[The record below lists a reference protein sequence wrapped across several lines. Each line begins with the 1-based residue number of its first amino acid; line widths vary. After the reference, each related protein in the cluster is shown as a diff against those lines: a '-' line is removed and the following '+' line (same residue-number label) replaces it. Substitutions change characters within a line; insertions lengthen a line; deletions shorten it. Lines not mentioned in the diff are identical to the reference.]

1 MTVQKAV
8 DIFNRLIDKYGSP
21 NVIDAEIIDYI
32 NIGINEQL
40 NRLFPDNQGGEV
52 NFEFDSN
59 TVANIQPLIYT
70 LTSISMNVSGIVTSS
85 TINTSLISATGD
97 PNATYFRIGSIGLTE
112 ASVTYPV
119 KYIKQNNRWSY
130 ERNAFKKP
138 TVTRPK
144 WTLVASGLQF
154 FPVSTSTP
162 LTINVI
168 KKPKVLT
175 TSDLASQMEF
185 SDYNSYNIIALAL
198 KAAGIAVRDDQM
210 LEDVRMTAL
219 QIAQ

>member
-1 MTVQKAV
+1 MTLQKAV
-8 DIFNRLIDKYGSP
+8 DIFNRLLDKFGSP

-32 NIGINEQL
+32 NLGINEQL
-40 NRLFPDNQGGEV
+40 NRLFPDSQGGVV

-70 LTSISMNVSGIVTSS
+70 LTGISMNGSGIVTNTTLNTALS
-85 TINTSLISATGD
+85 TATGASD
-97 PNATYFRIGSIGLTE
+97 TYFRIGSIGLTN
-112 ASVTYPV
+112 ASNNYPV
-119 KYIKQNNRWSY
+119 KYLKQNNRWSF
-130 ERNAFKKP
+130 ERNSFKKP
-138 TVTRPK
+138 SVTKPRF
-144 WTLVASGLQF
+144 TLIASGLQF
-154 FPVSTSTP
+154 FPISTSTP

-175 TSDLASQMEF
+175 SSDLASDMEF
-185 SDYNSYNIIALAL
+185 SDYNCYSIIALAL

>member
-8 DIFNRLIDKYGSP
+8 DIFNRLLDTYASP
-21 NVIDAEIIDYI
+21 SVTDAEAVDYI

-59 TVANIQPLIYT
+59 TIANIQPLIYT
-70 LTSISMNVSGIVTSS
+70 LTSISMNTSGIVTNAV
-85 TINTSLISATGD
+85 INTALATAAGD
-97 PNATYFRIGSIGLTE
+97 GSATYFRIGSIGLTS
-112 ASVTYPV
+112 ASTTYPV
-119 KYIKQNNRWSY
+119 KYIRQNNRWTF
-130 ERNAFKKP
+130 ERNVFKRP
-138 TVTRPK
+138 TVSKPRF
-144 WTLVASGLQF
+144 TLVASGLQF
-154 FPVSTSTP
+154 YPISTSTP

-175 TSDLASQMEF
+175 TSDLANQMEF
-185 SDYNSYNIIALAL
+185 SDYNSYNAIALAL